1 MRWTCLPVIL
11 STVASVSLAA
21 PALCVMCN
29 QHRLKS
35 AVAEIAEV
43 FRNLQA
49 PLGFPEGTPNVEPRE
64 SGLTPLT

>member
-1 MRWTCLPVIL
+1 
-11 STVASVSLAA
+11 
-21 PALCVMCN
+21 MCN

-64 SGLTPLT
+64 IGLTPLK